1 MLKLITPIFLVLCTT
16 SMFAQSDAT
25 PKGATG
31 FEAAI
36 GKAFVDGKD
45 PFLVALGFSV
55 DGQLDLG
62 LGYTGYED
70 ASAVTIGTSYHFGGE
85 ANDAG
90 LNINLNY
97 VIFSEGEDY
106 ATYGAGVYANL
117 DAQGA
122 NVIPSLNFLFAS
134 LENSGFFGNVGLSV
148 ITKGKVALAFRPSF
162 TFGRDEKY
170 LGLTV
175 GVMTRSFY

>member
-1 MLKLITPIFLVLCTT
+1 MRKLITPIFLVLCSTYI
-16 SMFAQSDAT
+16 FAQSDAT

-62 LGYTGYED
+62 LGYTGLQD
-70 ASAVTIGTSYHFGGE
+70 ASAFTIGTSYHFGGE

-90 LNINLNY
+90 FNINLAY
-97 VIFSEGEDY
+97 VIASGIEDY

-117 DAQGA
+117 DADGA
-122 NVIPSLNFLFAS
+122 TVIPSLNFLFATV
-134 LENSGFFGNVGLSV
+134 ENSGFFGNFGLSV
-148 ITKGKVALAFRPSF
+148 ITK
-162 TFGRDEKY
+162 EK
-170 LGLTV
+170 
-175 GVMTRSFY
+175 